1 MPEILDVDDGRSG
14 FVFTVPVTW
23 TGALASISLV
33 GGGGSATLDQTTDS
47 PMTILR
53 DPVTG
58 QVRAFLRGPQAA
70 AMGAADTPGIVTLF
84 SRGIPDEADQGR

>member
-1 MPEILDVDDGRSG
+1 MYSTR
-14 FVFTVPVTW
+14 
-23 TGALASISLV
+23 
-33 GGGGSATLDQTTDS
+33 TTDS

-70 AMGAADTPGIVTLF
+70 AMALDGGEPGTEVLF
-84 SRGIPDEADQGR
+84 SRGIPDEADQRR